1 MLYLRGGK
9 EKVKNV
15 DSATFEAMP
24 AAHKEEY
31 ACLFAATDGDLD
43 PCGDRRLRKSVA
55 AYILDEKLTDEK

>member
-1 MLYLRGGK
+1 M
-9 EKVKNV
+9 KNV

-24 AAHKEEY
+24 APHKEEY